1 MNEVILKLLTRI
13 SIVGI
18 LALLVGFTIIKTDVS
33 GTAKPVLNN
42 NTVTEEESLVET
54 SAISYIDKGYMT
66 ASWYGPR
73 FHGRKTANGE
83 IYDQMAFTA
92 AHKGLKFGTLLKITN
107 PRNDQFVIV
116 RINDRG
122 PYIGGRQLD
131 LSKAAAQQLGMMKRG
146 VIKVK
151 VDQLSLKGINFPVIT
166 LN

>member
-1 MNEVILKLLTRI
+1 MKLLTRI

-107 PRNDQFVIV
+107 PRNDKFVIV

>member
-1 MNEVILKLLTRI
+1 MKLITRI

-18 LALLVGFTIIKTDVS
+18 LALLVGFTIVKTEVS
-33 GTAKPVLNN
+33 ESAQPVMNNSSVTAKEN
-42 NTVTEEESLVET
+42 LVET

-73 FHGRKTANGE
+73 FHGKETANGE
-83 IYDQMAFTA
+83 TYDQTAFTA

-107 PRNDQFVIV
+107 PKNENSVIV

-131 LSKAAAQQLGMMKRG
+131 LSKAAAVQLGMMKRG
-146 VIKVK
+146 VLKVK
-151 VDQLSLKGINFPVIT
+151 VEELSLKGVNFPVIT

>member
-1 MNEVILKLLTRI
+1 MKLITRI

-33 GTAKPVLNN
+33 ETAKPVMN
-42 NTVTEEESLVET
+42 NTVTVEESLVET
-54 SAISYIDKGYMT
+54 SAISYIDKGYMS

-73 FHGRKTANGE
+73 FHGKQTANGE

-107 PRNDQFVIV
+107 PRNDKFVIV

-131 LSKAAAQQLGMMKRG
+131 LSKAAAEQLGMMKRG

-151 VDQLSLKGINFPVIT
+151 VDELSLKGINFPVIT

>member
-1 MNEVILKLLTRI
+1 MKLLTRI

-18 LALLVGFTIIKTDVS
+18 LALLVGFTIIKTEVS
-33 GTAKPVLNN
+33 ETAQPVMNN

-83 IYDQMAFTA
+83 IYDQTAFTA

-107 PRNDQFVIV
+107 PKNDQFVIV
-116 RINDRG
+116 RVNDRG

-151 VDQLSLKGINFPVIT
+151 VDQLSLQGINFPVIT

>member
-1 MNEVILKLLTRI
+1 MKLLTRI

-18 LALLVGFTIIKTDVS
+18 LALLVGFTIVKTEVNEI
-33 GTAKPVLNN
+33 TEPVM
-42 NTVTEEESLVET
+42 NTSTVAEEESLVET
-54 SAISYIDKGYMT
+54 SAISYVDKGYMT

-107 PRNDQFVIV
+107 PKNDQFVIV

-131 LSKAAAQQLGMMKRG
+131 LSRAAALQLGMMKRG
-146 VIKVK
+146 VVKVK
-151 VDQLSLKGINFPVIT
+151 VDELSLKGVNFPVIT

>member
-1 MNEVILKLLTRI
+1 MKLLTRI

-33 GTAKPVLNN
+33 ETAKPVMN
-42 NTVTEEESLVET
+42 NTVTVEESLVET
-54 SAISYIDKGYMT
+54 SAISYIDKGYMS

-73 FHGRKTANGE
+73 FHGKQTANGE

-107 PRNDQFVIV
+107 PKNDKFVIV

-131 LSKAAAQQLGMMKRG
+131 LSKAAAMQLGMMKRG

>member
-1 MNEVILKLLTRI
+1 MKLLTRI

-18 LALLVGFTIIKTDVS
+18 LALLVGFTIVKTEMS
-33 GTAKPVLNN
+33 GTAEPVM
-42 NTVTEEESLVET
+42 NTSSVTEEESLVET
-54 SAISYIDKGYMT
+54 SAISYVDKGYMT

-107 PRNDQFVIV
+107 PKNDQFVIV

-131 LSKAAAQQLGMMKRG
+131 LSRAAALQLGMMKRG
-146 VIKVK
+146 VLKVK
-151 VDQLSLKGINFPVIT
+151 VDELSLKGVNFPVIT

>member
-1 MNEVILKLLTRI
+1 LKLITRI

-18 LALLVGFTIIKTDVS
+18 LALLVGFTIVKTEVS
-33 GTAKPVLNN
+33 GIAAPVMNTS
-42 NTVTEEESLVET
+42 TVTEDESLVET
-54 SAISYIDKGYMT
+54 SAISYVDKGYMT
-66 ASWYGPR
+66 ASWYGPH
-73 FHGRKTANGE
+73 FHGRMTANGE

-107 PRNDQFVIV
+107 PKNDMSVIV

-131 LSKAAAQQLGMMKRG
+131 LSKAAALQLGMMKRG
-146 VIKVK
+146 VVKVK
-151 VDQLSLKGINFPVIT
+151 VDELSLKGVNFPVIT

>member
-1 MNEVILKLLTRI
+1 MKLLTRI

-18 LALLVGFTIIKTDVS
+18 LALLVGFTIIKTDVNEI
-33 GTAKPVLNN
+33 AKPVMS
-42 NTVTEEESLVET
+42 NTVTVEESLVET
-54 SAISYIDKGYMT
+54 SAISYIDKGYMS
-66 ASWYGPR
+66 ASWYGPH
-73 FHGRKTANGE
+73 FHGKQTANGE
-83 IYDQMAFTA
+83 IYDQTAFTA
-92 AHKGLKFGTLLKITN
+92 AHKGLKFGTMLKITN
-107 PRNDQFVIV
+107 PRNDKFVIV

>member
-1 MNEVILKLLTRI
+1 MKLITRI

-18 LALLVGFTIIKTDVS
+18 LALLVGFTIVKTEVVT
-33 GTAKPVLNN
+33 GAVEPVIS
-42 NTVTEEESLVET
+42 TIPVTEEPSLVET

-73 FHGRKTANGE
+73 FEGRETANGE
-83 IYDQMAFTA
+83 IYDQTAFTA
-92 AHKGLKFGTLLKITN
+92 AHKALKFGTMLRITN
-107 PRNDQFVIV
+107 PKTDQSVIV

-131 LSKAAAQQLGMMKRG
+131 LSKAAALQLGMMRRG
-146 VIKVK
+146 IVKVK
-151 VDQLSLKGINFPVIT
+151 VDELSLKGVNFPVIT

>member
-1 MNEVILKLLTRI
+1 MKLLTRI

-18 LALLVGFTIIKTDVS
+18 LALLVGFTIVKTEVS
-33 GTAKPVLNN
+33 GIAAPVMNTS
-42 NTVTEEESLVET
+42 TVTEDESLVET
-54 SAISYIDKGYMT
+54 SAISYVDKGYMT
-66 ASWYGPR
+66 ASWYGPH
-73 FHGRKTANGE
+73 FHGRMTANGE

-107 PRNDQFVIV
+107 PKNDMSVIV

-131 LSKAAAQQLGMMKRG
+131 LSKAAALQLGMMKRG
-146 VIKVK
+146 VVKVK
-151 VDQLSLKGINFPVIT
+151 VDELSLKGVNFPVIT

>member
-1 MNEVILKLLTRI
+1 MILKLLTRI

-18 LALLVGFTIIKTDVS
+18 LALLVGFTIVKTEVNEI
-33 GTAKPVLNN
+33 TEPVM
-42 NTVTEEESLVET
+42 NTSTVAEEESLVET
-54 SAISYIDKGYMT
+54 SAISYVDKGYMT

-107 PRNDQFVIV
+107 PKNDQFVIV

-131 LSKAAAQQLGMMKRG
+131 LSRAAALQLGMMKRG
-146 VIKVK
+146 VVKVK
-151 VDQLSLKGINFPVIT
+151 VDELSLKGVNFPVIT

>member
-1 MNEVILKLLTRI
+1 MKLLTRI

-42 NTVTEEESLVET
+42 NTVTEKESLVET

-107 PRNDQFVIV
+107 PRNDKFVIV

-122 PYIGGRQLD
+122 PYIRGRQLD
-131 LSKAAAQQLGMMKRG
+131 LSKAAALQLGMMKRG

>member
-1 MNEVILKLLTRI
+1 MKLLTRI

-18 LALLVGFTIIKTDVS
+18 LALLVGFTIVKTEVS
-33 GTAKPVLNN
+33 GTAAPVMNTS
-42 NTVTEEESLVET
+42 TVTEDESLVET

-66 ASWYGPR
+66 ASWYGPH
-73 FHGRKTANGE
+73 FHGRMTANGE

-107 PRNDQFVIV
+107 PRNDRSVIV
-116 RINDRG
+116 KINDRG

-131 LSKAAAQQLGMMKRG
+131 LSKAAAMQLGMMKRG
-146 VIKVK
+146 VVKVK
-151 VDQLSLKGINFPVIT
+151 VDELSLKGVNFPVIT

>member
-1 MNEVILKLLTRI
+1 MKLLTRI

-18 LALLVGFTIIKTDVS
+18 LALLVGFTIVKTEVS
-33 GTAKPVLNN
+33 GTAEPVM
-42 NTVTEEESLVET
+42 NTSTMTEEESLVET
-54 SAISYIDKGYMT
+54 SAISYVDKGYMT
-66 ASWYGPR
+66 ASWYGPH

-107 PRNDQFVIV
+107 PRNDQSVIV

-131 LSKAAAQQLGMMKRG
+131 LSKAAALQLGMMKRG
-146 VIKVK
+146 ILKVK
-151 VDQLSLKGINFPVIT
+151 VDELSLKGVNFPVIT

>member
-1 MNEVILKLLTRI
+1 VILKLITRI

-18 LALLVGFTIIKTDVS
+18 LALLVGFTIVKTEVS
-33 GTAKPVLNN
+33 GIAAPVMNTS
-42 NTVTEEESLVET
+42 TVTEDESLVET
-54 SAISYIDKGYMT
+54 SAISYVDKGYMT
-66 ASWYGPR
+66 ASWYGPH
-73 FHGRKTANGE
+73 FHGRMTANGE

-107 PRNDQFVIV
+107 PKNDMSVIV

-131 LSKAAAQQLGMMKRG
+131 LSKAAALQLGMMKRG
-146 VIKVK
+146 VVKVK
-151 VDQLSLKGINFPVIT
+151 VDELSLKGVNFPVIT

>member
-1 MNEVILKLLTRI
+1 MILKLLTRI

-18 LALLVGFTIIKTDVS
+18 LALLVGFTIVKTEVNEI
-33 GTAKPVLNN
+33 TEPVM
-42 NTVTEEESLVET
+42 NTSTVAEEESLVET
-54 SAISYIDKGYMT
+54 SAISYVDKGYMT

-107 PRNDQFVIV
+107 PKNDQFVIV

-131 LSKAAAQQLGMMKRG
+131 LSRAAALQLGMMKRG
-146 VIKVK
+146 VLKVK
-151 VDQLSLKGINFPVIT
+151 VDELSLKGVNFPVIT

>member
-1 MNEVILKLLTRI
+1 MILKLLTRI

-18 LALLVGFTIIKTDVS
+18 LALLVGFTIVKTEVNEI
-33 GTAKPVLNN
+33 TEPVM
-42 NTVTEEESLVET
+42 NTSTVAEEESLVET
-54 SAISYIDKGYMT
+54 SAISYVDKGYMT

-107 PRNDQFVIV
+107 PKNDQFVIV

-131 LSKAAAQQLGMMKRG
+131 LSKAAALQLGMMKRG
-146 VIKVK
+146 VLKVK
-151 VDQLSLKGINFPVIT
+151 VDELSLKGVNFPVIT

>member
-1 MNEVILKLLTRI
+1 MKLLTRI

-18 LALLVGFTIIKTDVS
+18 LALLVGFTIVKTEVNEI
-33 GTAKPVLNN
+33 TEPVM
-42 NTVTEEESLVET
+42 NTSTVAEEESLVET
-54 SAISYIDKGYMT
+54 SAISYVDKGYMT

-107 PRNDQFVIV
+107 PKNDQFVIV

-131 LSKAAAQQLGMMKRG
+131 LSRAAALQLGMMKRG
-146 VIKVK
+146 VLKVK
-151 VDQLSLKGINFPVIT
+151 VDELSLKGVNFPVIT

>member
-1 MNEVILKLLTRI
+1 MKLLTRI

-33 GTAKPVLNN
+33 GTAKPVMDNS
-42 NTVTEEESLVET
+42 TVTEEESLVET

-107 PRNDQFVIV
+107 PKNDKYVIV
-116 RINDRG
+116 RVNDRG

-131 LSKAAAQQLGMMKRG
+131 LSKAAALQLGMMKRG

-151 VDQLSLKGINFPVIT
+151 VDQLSLQGINFPVIT

>member
-1 MNEVILKLLTRI
+1 
-13 SIVGI
+13 VGI
-18 LALLVGFTIIKTDVS
+18 LALLVGFTIVKTEVS
-33 GTAKPVLNN
+33 GAAEPVMNTS
-42 NTVTEEESLVET
+42 TVTEEETLVET
-54 SAISYIDKGYMT
+54 SAISYVDKGYMT

-92 AHKGLKFGTLLKITN
+92 AHKGLKFGTMLKITN
-107 PRNDQFVIV
+107 PKNDQFVIV

-131 LSKAAAQQLGMMKRG
+131 LSKAAALQLGMMKRG
-146 VIKVK
+146 VLKVK
-151 VDQLSLKGINFPVIT
+151 VDELSLKGVNFPVIT

>member
-1 MNEVILKLLTRI
+1 MKLLTRI

-18 LALLVGFTIIKTDVS
+18 LALLVGFTIVKTDMS
-33 GTAKPVLNN
+33 GTVKPVMNTS
-42 NTVTEEESLVET
+42 TVTEEESLVET

-73 FHGRKTANGE
+73 FHGRRTANGE

-92 AHKGLKFGTLLKITN
+92 AHKGLRFGTLLKITN
-107 PRNDQFVIV
+107 PRNDNYVIV

-122 PYIGGRQLD
+122 PYVGGRQLD
-131 LSKAAAQQLGMMKRG
+131 LSKAAALQLGMMKRG

-151 VDQLSLKGINFPVIT
+151 VDELSLKGVNFPVIT

>member
-1 MNEVILKLLTRI
+1 MKLLTRI

-33 GTAKPVLNN
+33 ETAKPVMDNS
-42 NTVTEEESLVET
+42 TVTEGESLVET
-54 SAISYIDKGYMT
+54 SAISYIDKGYMR

-73 FHGRKTANGE
+73 FHGRQTANGE

-107 PRNDQFVIV
+107 PRNDKFVIV

-131 LSKAAAQQLGMMKRG
+131 LSKAAALQLGMMKRG

>member
-1 MNEVILKLLTRI
+1 VILKLLTRI

-18 LALLVGFTIIKTDVS
+18 LALLVGFTIVKTEVNEI
-33 GTAKPVLNN
+33 TEPVM
-42 NTVTEEESLVET
+42 NTSTVAEEESLVET
-54 SAISYIDKGYMT
+54 SAISYVDKGYMT

-107 PRNDQFVIV
+107 PKTDLSVVV

-131 LSKAAAQQLGMMKRG
+131 LSRAAALQLGMMKRG
-146 VIKVK
+146 VLKVK
-151 VDQLSLKGINFPVIT
+151 VDELSLKGVNFPVIT